1 MKFILALCFFLL
13 FNISICQNTCTQVN
27 YNTNCTT
34 LTGGISLKNDS
45 RVIANFS
52 SLISVNGD
60 INFYNNNNLSYI
72 DMENL
77 ESLVGSLVIQ
87 SHGSLSDINFRSL
100 QSLTGELNIDS
111 NGAMTSFD
119 FPSLISIGD
128 DLRITSISAL
138 AYVYFP
144 ALSTIGNNLV
154 ISNNPIL
161 QYVQFCS
168 LSNIT
173 KNLNISGNPVS
184 LCCDPLIA
192 VTFGSFDFPN
202 CDNSSSCTSDGIN
215 ISPSIVSLASSTG
228 KFNMTMHNK
237 PQENGYFNVSISQ
250 NNIIIARPA
259 NIQFTPTDFNNL
271 RQISVFAV
279 CPKNS
284 YTIPQNE
291 SAVISLTSLQYCTI
305 KVPVNIFS
313 GVSCLSNITSSTF
326 NGNSQSNTHVKSST
340 CINTVNS
347 SILIVLLIAFILN
360 WLTL

>member
-13 FNISICQNTCTQVN
+13 FNISICQNICTQVN
-27 YNTNCTT
+27 YNSNCTT
-34 LTGGISLKNDS
+34 LTGGISLKNDVK
-45 RVIANFS
+45 VISNFS
-52 SLISVNGD
+52 TLVSVNGD
-60 INFYNNNNLSYI
+60 ITFYNNNNLSYI

-77 ESLVGSLVIQ
+77 KSLTGSLVIQ
-87 SHGSLSDINFRSL
+87 SHGTLSDINFRSL
-100 QSLTGELNIDS
+100 QSISGELNIDS
-111 NGAMTSFD
+111 NSAMTSFD

-154 ISNNPIL
+154 ITSNPVL
-161 QYVQFCS
+161 QYAQFCS

-192 VTFGSFDFPN
+192 VTFGSFNFPN
-202 CDNSSSCTSDGIN
+202 CDNSSSCSSDGIN
-215 ISPSIVSLASSTG
+215 ISPSTVSLASSTG
-228 KFNMTMHNK
+228 KFSMTIHNK
-237 PQENGYFNVSISQ
+237 PQENGYFNVTISQ
-250 NNIIIARPA
+250 NNVIIARPA
-259 NIQFTPTDFNNL
+259 NIQFTPTDFANL
-271 RQISVFAV
+271 RQISLYAI
-279 CPKNS
+279 CPQNS
-284 YTIPQNE
+284 HTIPQNE
-291 SAVISLTSLQYCTI
+291 SVIITLTSLQYCPI
-305 KVPVNIFS
+305 NVPVNIFS

-347 SILIVLLIAFILN
+347 SLLIVLLITFILN